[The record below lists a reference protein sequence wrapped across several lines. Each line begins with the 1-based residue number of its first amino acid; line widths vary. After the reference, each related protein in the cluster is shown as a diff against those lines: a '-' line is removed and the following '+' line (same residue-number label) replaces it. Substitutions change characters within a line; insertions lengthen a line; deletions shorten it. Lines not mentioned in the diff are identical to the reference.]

1 MLIDSGVLFTNQ
13 LFQCFTAVDRKRF
26 DYAELL
32 IWLVL
37 ADLKSKREQCED
49 DIKYHCAPH
58 TEKHSILESAIWC
71 LRQREQIINNVMKD
85 LDEHRPW

>member
-1 MLIDSGVLFTNQ
+1 MLIDNGALFTNQ
-13 LFQCFTAVDRKRF
+13 LFQCFTAVDRKQF

-49 DIKYHCAPH
+49 DIKCHCEPH
-58 TEKHSILESAIWC
+58 TEKHSILESAICC